1 VRNLFPVSA
10 TIGLLTS
17 FALGHAQVPP
27 VVYAEL
33 VGESRVWTETHAVYE
48 TTEDA
53 KFQRERYGADFHVRL
68 HGLPPGRYSLKLG
81 LAEMKFLEPGER
93 VFSLSANGQRLLED
107 FDILRE
113 VANYEALVKVFRVR
127 LDQPV
132 LDLHFVSR
140 TDNAKYC
147 FIRVYDDQF
156 AVEVTPDVPGLQLQK
171 ADQPDAPQLS
181 GMFETSIGKFGSR
194 VAFNPRPRSRS
205 WWQGALGNADY
216 AVAYFEK
223 DAKRWEDAP
232 YDMVLGATSGAA
244 TYALPFTENLP
255 PFPQVHQSLTP
266 TTLTYVCRAPDLP
279 YEVEFRFVAPFY
291 PQDLKLSTAPYVRLD
306 ATARDLA
313 GRGGEGRL
321 YVGQGVRAGDT
332 VAPLEA
338 PGLVGSAYAV
348 TQFGKP
354 TQQLWATP
362 AGDDVRPLAG
372 GLPAREPTDEEPP
385 DLPRDP
391 DGRLVVP
398 VGQWQPV
405 EGLAWDFRLQPGG
418 SAQRSFV
425 HVGWCGEP
433 VLALP
438 QRDLAFKY
446 LEFFKTPGEVA
457 AYAFSEQPTIDRR
470 TRLFDDTIL
479 GVRGLP
485 PEFADLFSLAFQ
497 SWVMNTWYLSDAQG
511 DWFSVWEGCCK
522 FHSTVD
528 VEYNTMPFYL
538 QYWPEL
544 ARLTLDEWALY
555 ERGGVM
561 PHDMGMGFEARGM
574 QYPHQMEVEEG
585 TNYVLLL
592 MAYWRSTGDA
602 ETLKR
607 HLALAGRLMDYVAE
621 CDIDGDGFPE
631 RGTANTID
639 QGSTA
644 IQHGPRQVYLAV
656 KALAAWEAVEAM
668 AQAAGDDKLAGRQ
681 ADRIARVVATL
692 RDRAWM
698 KDHYVVALK
707 PDTSPAGPPDRLAGG
722 GPGPGEYYGG
732 MAGPPGDRGWDWN
745 RGPGHSSYRP
755 EPPPGWDGYSIYS
768 ANGLLYPLVYGLPV
782 DVDQER
788 MRQDLLSATSK
799 TLKRFGSPHT
809 DREGNTW
816 ISQNVWRDM
825 VAAYLGLDMLD
836 NVSRYWAFE
845 LDQNRNR
852 RGCFTDVYNYGSGST
867 SLDYYPRGI
876 ALAGLIPA
884 AAGLRVDRVAGKVS
898 FAPVRTPLRI
908 PLTAFAN
915 WPNEQVPWADL
926 TRGEDGPVA
935 RMESPASLPPIQ
947 AELHTDSASPL
958 APSSKNH

>member
-1 VRNLFPVSA
+1 VRNLWLFPPM
-10 TIGLLTS
+10 IGLLIPI
-17 FALGHAQVPP
+17 ALAHPQVPP
-27 VVYAEL
+27 AVSVEL
-33 VGESRVWTETHAVYE
+33 TGQSQVWTETHAVYE

-53 KFQRERYGADFHVRL
+53 RFQRERYGADFHVRL

-81 LAEMKFLEPGER
+81 FAEMKFTEPGQR
-93 VFSLSANGQRLLED
+93 VFSLVANGETLLGN

-113 VANYEALVKVFRVR
+113 VANYEALVKVFRIR

-132 LDLHFVSR
+132 LDLHFIGHV
-140 TDNAKYC
+140 DNAKFC

-156 AVEVTPDVPGLQLQK
+156 VVEVTPDLAALQPPK
-171 ADQPDAPQLS
+171 PDQPDAPYLA

-223 DAKRWEDAP
+223 DAKRWQDAP
-232 YDMVLGATSGAA
+232 YDMVFGTTSGAA
-244 TYALPFTENLP
+244 IYALPFTEDVP
-255 PFPQVHQSLTP
+255 SFPQVRQSLTP
-266 TTLTYVCRAPDLP
+266 TSLTYVCRAPDLP

-291 PQDLKLSTAPYVRLD
+291 PQDLKLSTAPYVRVD
-306 ATARDLA
+306 AAVRDLSGQA
-313 GRGGEGRL
+313 PQGRL

-338 PGLVGSAYAV
+338 TGLVGSTYAV
-348 TQFGKP
+348 TQFGKQ
-354 TQQLWATP
+354 TQQVWATP

-372 GLPAREPTDEEPP
+372 ELPTSEPVDEEAPN
-385 DLPRDP
+385 LPRDP
-391 DGRLVVP
+391 DGRLIVP
-398 VGQWQPV
+398 VGQWQPI
-405 EGLAWDFRLQPGG
+405 EGLAWDFKLEPGG

-425 HVGWCGEP
+425 YVGWCGEP
-433 VLALP
+433 VLAMP
-438 QRDLAFKY
+438 QRGLGFKY
-446 LEFFKTPGEVA
+446 LEFFKTPAEVA
-457 AYAFSEQPTIDRR
+457 TYAFAEQPTIDRR

-479 GVRGLP
+479 GVRGMP

-497 SWVMNTWYLSDAQG
+497 SWVMNTWFMSDAQG

-544 ARLTLDEWALY
+544 ARLTLDEWASH

-561 PHDMGMGFEARGM
+561 PHDMGMGFDVGPM

-592 MAYWRSTGDA
+592 MAYWRATGDA
-602 ETLKR
+602 DTPKR
-607 HLALAGRLMDYVAE
+607 HLALAGRLMDYVAQ
-621 CDIDGDGFPE
+621 CDTDGDGFPE
-631 RGTANTID
+631 RGTANTVD

-644 IQHGPRQVYLAV
+644 IQHGPKQVYLAV
-656 KALAAWEAVEAM
+656 KALAAWQALEAM
-668 AQAAGDDKLAGRQ
+668 AKAGGDQELAGKQ
-681 ADRIARVVATL
+681 ADRTARVTATL
-692 RDRAWM
+692 RDKAWM

-707 PDTSPAGPPDRLAGG
+707 PAASPGGAPDRYAGG
-722 GPGPGEYYGG
+722 GPGPGESYGG
-732 MAGPPGDRGWDWN
+732 MGGGPGDRGWGWN
-745 RGPGHSSYRP
+745 QGQGYSYAP
-755 EPPPGWDGYSIYS
+755 EAPAGWDGYSIYA
-768 ANGLLYPLVYGLPV
+768 ANGLLYPLAYGLPV
-782 DVDQER
+782 DIDRTR
-788 MRQDLLSATSK
+788 MRNDLLVATAK

-816 ISQNVWRDM
+816 ISQNLWRDM
-825 VAAYLGLDMLD
+825 VAAYLGLDMLG

-845 LDQNRNR
+845 LEQNRFR

-884 AAGLRVDRVAGKVS
+884 AAGLQVDRIARTIS
-898 FAPVRTPLRI
+898 FAPIRSPLRI
-908 PLTAFAN
+908 PLTAFAD
-915 WPNEQVPWADL
+915 WPNEQIPWADI
-926 TRGEDGPVA
+926 TAGEGGPVA
-935 RMESPASLPPIQ
+935 HVDSPASLLPIQ
-947 AELHTDSASPL
+947 VEVRTNPASPL
-958 APSSKNH
+958 PPPPENQ